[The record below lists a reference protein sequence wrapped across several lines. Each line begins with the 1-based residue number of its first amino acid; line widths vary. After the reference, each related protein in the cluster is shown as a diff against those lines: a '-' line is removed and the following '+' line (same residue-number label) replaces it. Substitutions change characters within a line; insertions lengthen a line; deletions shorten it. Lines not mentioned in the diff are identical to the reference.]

1 MKVEVRE
8 PILALLFLI
17 PACIGV
23 AALYYYPIV
32 QTLIYSMHDLHYTLD
47 WIKQPATLQNYLEV
61 LHSANFWQSF
71 RYTVYFTVIG
81 VSFQLLIGLGMA
93 LAAFGLSPV
102 LRIIV
107 RVMIVIPWVIPPI
120 ISAMIWKWLF
130 NTDVGLI
137 GYILVRCGLV
147 AYPPAFLSIPILA
160 KHCIILADIWK
171 WSSLMAMFLIG
182 GLAAIPQDIYDAA
195 EVDGARPW
203 FRFRKVTL
211 PALLPTISVAVLF
224 RSMDALR
231 TFDIIYGLT
240 GGGPGTATETL
251 SSFAYKFCFEYGKFG
266 IGSAYAMVVF
276 LLIGIIAVL
285 YVSRIQGVLRF
296 RK

>member
-1 MKVEVRE
+1 MKVKVHE
-8 PILALLFLI
+8 PIYAFLFLI
-17 PACIGV
+17 PAFIGV
-23 AALYYYPIV
+23 ATFYYYPVV
-32 QTLIYSMHDLHYTLD
+32 QTLIYSMHELHYTLD

-71 RYTVYFTVIG
+71 EYTVYFTVIS
-81 VSFQLLIGLGMA
+81 VSVELLIGLGMA
-93 LAAFGLSPV
+93 LAAFRFSPV
-102 LRIIV
+102 LRTIV

-120 ISAMIWKWLF
+120 ITALIWKWLF

-137 GYILVRCGLV
+137 GYILLKSGLL
-147 AYPPAFLSIPILA
+147 AHPPVFLSIPILA
-160 KHCIILADIWK
+160 KHCIIVADIWR
-171 WSSLMAMFLIG
+171 WSSLMAIFLIG

-203 FRFRKVTL
+203 FRFRRVTF
-211 PALLPTISVAVLF
+211 PALLPSILVAVLF

-231 TFDIIYGLT
+231 TFDIVYGLT
-240 GGGPGTATETL
+240 GGGPGHATETL
-251 SSFAYKFCFEYGKFG
+251 SSFAYKFSIIYGEFG

-285 YVSRIQGVLRF
+285 YVRSIRGTLRF